1 MRVLIVED
9 DRKINEAMRRY
20 LTEQSYA
27 VDVAFD
33 GKEGLE
39 TARCTPYDV
48 IVLDLMLPLVDG
60 FSVCRELR
68 RLRVNTPVLMLTAR
82 DSIDDRVDGL
92 DSGADD
98 YLIKPFALRELSARL
113 RALIRRQITRQPE
126 ITVADLL
133 INTATHQV
141 RRAGRKI
148 ELNGKEYAV
157 LEYLAL
163 NKGRIVSRSLLEEH
177 VWSYDFQPSSNI
189 VDVYIAR
196 IRRRIDDDHAVKL
209 LETVRGVGYRL
220 QVPDETL

>member
-9 DRKINEAMRRY
+9 DHQINEAIRRY
-20 LTEQSYA
+20 LTQQSYA

-39 TARCTPYDV
+39 AARLAPYDV
-48 IVLDLMLPLVDG
+48 IVLDVMLPLMDG
-60 FSVCRELR
+60 FNVCRELR
-68 RLRVNTPVLMLTAR
+68 RLRINIPVLMLTAR
-82 DSIDDRVDGL
+82 DSVDDRVDGL

-98 YLIKPFALRELSARL
+98 YLLKPFALRELSARL
-113 RALIRRQITRQPE
+113 RALIRRQTTRHPE
-126 ITVADLL
+126 IVVADLL
-133 INTATHQV
+133 INTATHEV
-141 RRAGRKI
+141 RRAGGKV
-148 ELNGKEYAV
+148 ELNTKEYAV

-196 IRRRIDDDHAVKL
+196 IRRRIDDDHAIKL

-220 QVPDETL
+220 QVPDEAV